1 MYSMKE
7 KARYVCGDL
16 FSTPARVH
24 DGKPGHEQSIT
35 KENTGW
41 KRKQILS
48 RRWGW
53 DAWRGGMGVTLN
65 QACLRFFLIKK
76 AVRRNLSLSL

>member
-1 MYSMKE
+1 MFSMKE
-7 KARYVCGDL
+7 KARYVCGGL

-48 RRWGW
+48 RRWGR
-53 DAWRGGMGVTLN
+53 DAWRGGGGCYTEP
-65 QACLRFFLIKK
+65 
-76 AVRRNLSLSL
+76 SLSSSLSDQKSS